1 MESLTLWD
9 FFSWIGMIA
18 GAITGCTVI
27 YNFLVKQRQKSLDA
41 SLDKALKPILER
53 QAALEGKI
61 DAMATNQL
69 QNDLETAR
77 VDLMQAIQHAPSEHQ
92 AILALGERYFLELQG
107 DTWMSGVFRKW
118 AEDENVDINYII
130 SRAAHLKN

>member
-1 MESLTLWD
+1 MESMTLGD
-9 FFSWIGMIA
+9 IFSWIGMIA

-41 SLDKALKPILER
+41 SLDKAPRPILER

-92 AILALGERYFLELQG
+92 AILALGERYFSEY
-107 DTWMSGVFRKW
+107 D
-118 AEDENVDINYII
+118 A
-130 SRAAHLKN
+130 SRVVATSFPPCPLSN